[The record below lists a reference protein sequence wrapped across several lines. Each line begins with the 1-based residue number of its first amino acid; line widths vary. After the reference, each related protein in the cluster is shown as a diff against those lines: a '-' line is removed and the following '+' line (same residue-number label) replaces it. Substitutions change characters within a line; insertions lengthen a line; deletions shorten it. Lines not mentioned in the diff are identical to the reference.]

1 MIKKIFIAAFFGV
14 FALFSIFMMRG
25 RLLYLD
31 AVDVMGDTS
40 VEARIFHFLYLV
52 LLILY
57 VFFTY
62 LFFKADPED
71 DGYRKILMGMASPIY
86 VLGAMALV
94 AGIGCGVLGCTYGA
108 TYDPTLGA
116 LLNIEFLDKFFGD
129 EAKVLYKFT
138 VKAPYL

>member
-1 MIKKIFIAAFFGV
+1 MIKKIFIATFFGI

-40 VEARIFHFLYLV
+40 NEARIFHFLYLV

-62 LFFKADPED
+62 LFFKAGPED

-108 TYDPTLGA
+108 TYDPILGA

-138 VKAPYL
+138 VKVPYL

>member
-1 MIKKIFIAAFFGV
+1 MIKKIFIATFFGV
-14 FALFSIFMMRG
+14 FALFSIFVMRG

-31 AVDVMGDTS
+31 AVAITGDTS
-40 VEARIFHFLYLV
+40 IEARLFHLLYLV

-86 VLGAMALV
+86 VLGIMGLL
-94 AGIGCGVLGCTYGA
+94 AGIGCGVLGCVYGA
-108 TYDPTLGA
+108 TYDPILGA
-116 LLNIEFLDKFFGD
+116 LINLEFLDRFFGD
-129 EAKVLYKFT
+129 EAKVLYKFAFK
-138 VKAPYL
+138 VPYL

>member
-1 MIKKIFIAAFFGV
+1 MIKKLFIATFFGI

-40 VEARIFHFLYLV
+40 NEARIFHFLYLV

-86 VLGAMALV
+86 VLGFMGLI
-94 AGIGCGVLGCTYGA
+94 AGIGCGILGCSYGA
-108 TYDPTLGA
+108 VYDPSLGA
-116 LLNIEFLDKFFGD
+116 VINLNFLDRFFGD
-129 EAKVLYKFT
+129 KAEVLYKFA
-138 VKAPYL
+138 VKVPYL